1 MNRTLKSFWF
11 PLTSVFVL
19 PSYSPLHLEITLYE
33 VNHSTFQNCF
43 CVFSTADVRETVNS
57 CFEVF
62 SNRAFDSMKLKWF
75 LFMLLTGDSLTS
87 WVLFSLELWFI
98 FFKWSSFR
106 SLPVPGAHWQ
116 LRKRYPEKLNFF
128 MSMEKVASCHYKINL
143 ELSSTEFMDQ

>member
-1 MNRTLKSFWF
+1 MEICINLPPGWGCSQTGCTEYLTCEELPTSQGEVRMNRTLKSFWF

-19 PSYSPLHLEITLYE
+19 PWYSPLYLEITLYE

-75 LFMLLTGDSLTS
+75 LFTLLTGDSLTS

-106 SLPVPGAHWQ
+106 SLPVPGAHW
-116 LRKRYPEKLNFF
+116 
-128 MSMEKVASCHYKINL
+128 
-143 ELSSTEFMDQ
+143 